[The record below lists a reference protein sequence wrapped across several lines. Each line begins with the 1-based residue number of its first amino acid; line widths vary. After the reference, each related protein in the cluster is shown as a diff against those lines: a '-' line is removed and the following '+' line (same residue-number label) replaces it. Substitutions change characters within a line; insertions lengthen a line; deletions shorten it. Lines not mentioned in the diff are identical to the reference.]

1 MLYSLMRLYCVCV
14 CVYSLVY
21 LLKALTIQEN
31 VSSLMVGRLIIFFS
45 VPKA

>member
-1 MLYSLMRLYCVCV
+1 MFYFLMQLYYV

-31 VSSLMVGRLIIFFS
+31 VSSLTVGRVIVFFS
-45 VPKA
+45 LPKA